1 MTRRQR
7 TVVRLKPQGLWD
19 RLARLALLHRSQ
31 NWLADELGISRSHLS
46 RLVNGERAASGS
58 LRRRMQRVLGVE
70 DFHELFFIE
79 HPGDR
84 E

>member
-7 TVVRLKPQGLWD
+7 TVVRLRPQALWD
-19 RLARLALLHRSQ
+19 RLALLHRSQ

-46 RLVNGERAASGS
+46 RLVNRERAPSGK
-58 LRRRMQRVLGVE
+58 LRRRMQEVLGVE
-70 DFHELFFIE
+70 DFNELFFIE
-79 HPGDR
+79 HPDNR

>member
-7 TVVRLKPQGLWD
+7 PVVWLKPQALWD
-19 RLARLALLHRSQ
+19 RLALMHRSQ

-46 RLVNGERAASGS
+46 RLVKRERAASGRV
-58 LRRRMQRVLGVE
+58 RRRMQRVLGVE
-70 DFHELFFIE
+70 DFHELFFIGR
-79 HPGDR
+79 PGDQ

>member
-7 TVVRLKPQGLWD
+7 TAVWLRPQALWD
-19 RLARLALLHRSQ
+19 RLARLHRSQ

-46 RLVNGERAASGS
+46 RLVNGERATSGG
-58 LRRRMQRVLGVE
+58 LRRRMQRVLEVE
-70 DFHELFFIE
+70 DFHELFLIE
-79 HPGDR
+79 HPADR

>member
-7 TVVRLKPQGLWD
+7 PVVWLMPQALWD
-19 RLARLALLHRSQ
+19 RLALLHRSQ

-46 RLVNGERAASGS
+46 RLVNRQRATSGR

-70 DFHELFFIE
+70 DFHELFLIE

>member
-1 MTRRQR
+1 MARRRR
-7 TVVRLKPQGLWD
+7 TVVRLKPLALWD
-19 RLARLALLHRSQ
+19 RLALLHRSQ

-46 RLVNGERAASGS
+46 RLVNGERAASS
-58 LRRRMQRVLGVE
+58 RLRRRMQRVLGEE

-79 HPGDR
+79 RHEDG

>member
-1 MTRRQR
+1 MTRRLR
-7 TVVRLKPQGLWD
+7 PVVRLKSQALW
-19 RLARLALLHRSQ
+19 ARLAMLHRSQ

-46 RLVNGERAASGS
+46 RLVNRERSASGR
-58 LRRRMQRVLGVE
+58 LRRRMQRVLEVE
-70 DFHELFFIE
+70 DFHELFIIE

>member
-1 MTRRQR
+1 MTRQR
-7 TVVRLKPQGLWD
+7 RPVVRLKPRALWD
-19 RLARLALLHRSQ
+19 RLALLHRSQ
-31 NWLADELGISRSHLS
+31 NWLADELGISPSHLS
-46 RLVNGERAASGS
+46 RLVNHERATSGR

-79 HPGDR
+79 VPGDR

>member
-1 MTRRQR
+1 MARRQR
-7 TVVRLKPQGLWD
+7 TVVRLKPLALWD
-19 RLARLALLHRSQ
+19 RLALLHRSQ

-46 RLVNGERAASGS
+46 RLVNGERAASS
-58 LRRRMQRVLGVE
+58 CLRRRLQRVLGEE

-79 HPGDR
+79 RYDDG

>member
-7 TVVRLKPQGLWD
+7 IVVRLRPQALWD
-19 RLARLALLHRSQ
+19 RLALLHRSQ

-46 RLVNGERAASGS
+46 RLVNGERAASGG
-58 LRRRMQRVLGVE
+58 LRRRMQRVLEVE
-70 DFHELFFIE
+70 DFHELFVIE
-79 HPGDR
+79 RPADQ

>member
-7 TVVRLKPQGLWD
+7 TVVRVKPQGLWD
-19 RLARLALLHRSQ
+19 RLALLHRSQ

-46 RLVNGERAASGS
+46 RLVNWERATSGS

-79 HPGDR
+79 RSDD
-84 E
+84 EE

>member
-7 TVVRLKPQGLWD
+7 TVVRLKPQALWD
-19 RLARLALLHRSQ
+19 RLARLHRSQ

-46 RLVNGERAASGS
+46 RLVNWERATSGR

-79 HPGDR
+79 RPGDR

>member
-1 MTRRQR
+1 MTRRHR
-7 TVVRLKPQGLWD
+7 PVVRLNPQALWD
-19 RLARLALLHRSQ
+19 RLALLHRSQ

-46 RLVNGERAASGS
+46 RLVNRERAASGR
-58 LRRRMQRVLGVE
+58 LRRRMQRVLEVE

-79 HPGDR
+79 RPGDQ

>member
-1 MTRRQR
+1 MTRLRR
-7 TVVRLKPQGLWD
+7 TVVRLNPQALWN
-19 RLARLALLHRSQ
+19 RLALLHRSQ

-46 RLVNGERAASGS
+46 RLVNWERATSGS
-58 LRRRMQRVLGVE
+58 LRRRMQRILGVE
-70 DFHELFFIE
+70 DFHELLFIK

>member
-7 TVVRLKPQGLWD
+7 TVVRLRPQALWD
-19 RLARLALLHRSQ
+19 RLALLHRSQ

-46 RLVNGERAASGS
+46 RLVNGERATSGS
-58 LRRRMQRVLGVE
+58 LRRRMQRVLEVE
-70 DFHELFFIE
+70 DFYELFFIE
-79 HPGDR
+79 RPADQ

>member
-7 TVVRLKPQGLWD
+7 TVVRLKPQALWD
-19 RLARLALLHRSQ
+19 RLALLHRSQ

-46 RLVNGERAASGS
+46 RLVNWERAASGS

>member
-1 MTRRQR
+1 MTRRRR
-7 TVVRLKPQGLWD
+7 TAVWLRSQALWD
-19 RLARLALLHRSQ
+19 RLALLHRSQ

-46 RLVNGERAASGS
+46 RLVNRERATSGGI
-58 LRRRMQRVLGVE
+58 RRRMLRVLDVE

-79 HPGDR
+79 RPGQG

>member
-7 TVVRLKPQGLWD
+7 TAVWLRSQVLWD
-19 RLARLALLHRSQ
+19 RLALLHRSQ

-46 RLVNGERAASGS
+46 RLVNRERATSGR

-70 DFHELFFIE
+70 DFNELFFIE
-79 HPGDR
+79 HPEDR